1 MRFPWTS
8 RGGTKGVD
16 DIVRTSI
23 RARRWEELTR
33 DEFFG
38 IVSLRSEVFFVEQR
52 IDIPD
57 LDDLDRHPE
66 TLHWWIPDETGCAGY
81 LRTVLLGEPELGATR
96 SLGRVAVR
104 ADRRGEGLARTLVA
118 AVLGRFGGQPIVIHS
133 QSHVVPLYREFGF
146 EPVGSEYLEAGIPH
160 TRMRRPGEIRVSA
173 VVLTDVA
180 GRVLMVRKRGTNSF
194 LNPGGKPEPGETP
207 EQCAVREL
215 REELGLELD
224 PEGLLPLG
232 RHRAAAANEAD
243 TVVLADVF
251 RAPDPLDRLPVP
263 RSEIEE
269 ARFVDPTSPEPG
281 WAPLFTERILPL
293 LNHPVG

>member
-1 MRFPWTS
+1 MKGE
-8 RGGTKGVD
+8 GG
-16 DIVRTSI
+16 IVETPIQVRS
-23 RARRWEELTR
+23 WEELTR
-33 DEFFG
+33 DEFFE
-38 IVSLRSEVFFVEQR
+38 IASLRSEVFFMEQH
-52 IDIPD
+52 IDIRD
-57 LDDLDRHPE
+57 LDDLDRYPE

-96 SLGRVAVR
+96 SFGRMAVR
-104 ADRRGEGLARTLVA
+104 ADRRGAGLARALVA

-133 QSHVVPLYREFGF
+133 QSHVVPLYRGFGF
-146 EPVGSEYLEAGIPH
+146 EPVGPEYPEAGIPH

-173 VVLTDVA
+173 VVLTDTA
-180 GRVLMVRKRGTNSF
+180 GRVLMVRKRGTDSF

-207 EQCAVREL
+207 EMCAVREL

-224 PEGLLPLG
+224 PEGLLSLG
-232 RHRAAAANEAD
+232 KFRAPAANEAD

-251 RAPDPLDRLPVP
+251 RVPEPLDRLPEP

-269 ARFVDPTSPEPG
+269 ARFVDPVSPEPG

-293 LNHPVG
+293 LNHPAG

>member
-1 MRFPWTS
+1 M
-8 RGGTKGVD
+8 D

-104 ADRRGEGLARTLVA
+104 ADRRGEGLARALVA

-180 GRVLMVRKRGTNSF
+180 GRVLMVRKRGTDSF

-224 PEGLLPLG
+224 PEELLPLG
-232 RHRAAAANEAD
+232 RHRAAAANETD

-251 RAPDPLDRLPVP
+251 RAPDPLARLPVP

-269 ARFVDPTSPEPG
+269 ARFVDPASPEPG

-293 LNHPVG
+293 LNRPVG

>member
-1 MRFPWTS
+1 MVPAGFPWWV
-8 RGGTKGVD
+8 KGAG
-16 DIVRTSI
+16 DIVETSI
-23 RARRWEELTR
+23 QVRSWEELTR
-33 DEFFG
+33 DEFFE

-57 LDDLDRHPE
+57 LDDLDRHPG

-96 SLGRVAVR
+96 SFGRVAVR
-104 ADRRGEGLARTLVA
+104 ADRRGDGLARALVA

-133 QSHVVPLYREFGF
+133 QSRVVPFYRGFGF
-146 EPVGSEYLEAGIPH
+146 EPVGPEYPEAGIPH

-173 VVLTDVA
+173 VVLTDTT
-180 GRVLMVRKRGTNSF
+180 GRVLMVRKRGTDAF
-194 LNPGGKPEPGETP
+194 FNPGGKPEPGETP

-215 REELGLELD
+215 REEMGLELD
-224 PEGLLPLG
+224 PGELLPLG
-232 RHRAAAANEAD
+232 RFRAAAANEAD

-251 RAPDPLDRLPVP
+251 RAPAPLDRLPVP

-269 ARFVDPTSPEPG
+269 ARFVDPAFPEPG

>member
-1 MRFPWTS
+1 M
-8 RGGTKGVD
+8 D

-66 TLHWWIPDETGCAGY
+66 TFHWWIPDETGCAGY

-104 ADRRGEGLARTLVA
+104 ADRRGEGLARALVA

-180 GRVLMVRKRGTNSF
+180 GRVLMVRKRGTDSF

-269 ARFVDPTSPEPG
+269 ARFVDPASPEPG

-293 LNHPVG
+293 LNRPVG

>member
-1 MRFPWTS
+1 MKGA
-8 RGGTKGVD
+8 GG
-16 DIVRTSI
+16 IVETSI
-23 RARRWEELTR
+23 QVRNWEELTR
-33 DEFFG
+33 DEFFE

-81 LRTVLLGEPELGATR
+81 LRTVLLGEPELEATR
-96 SLGRVAVR
+96 SFGRVAVR
-104 ADRRGEGLARTLVA
+104 ADRRGDGLARALVA

-133 QSHVVPLYREFGF
+133 QSHVVPLYCEFGF
-146 EPVGSEYLEAGIPH
+146 EPVGPEYPEAGIPH

-173 VVLTDVA
+173 VVLTDTT
-180 GRVLMVRKRGTNSF
+180 GRVLMVRKRGTDAF

-232 RHRAAAANEAD
+232 RHRAAAANETG

-251 RAPDPLDRLPVP
+251 RAPESLDRLPAP

-269 ARFVDPTSPEPG
+269 ARFVDPASPEPG

>member
-1 MRFPWTS
+1 ME
-8 RGGTKGVD
+8 
-16 DIVRTSI
+16 TSI
-23 RARRWEELTR
+23 QVRNWEELTR

-104 ADRRGEGLARTLVA
+104 ADRRGEGLARALVA

-146 EPVGSEYLEAGIPH
+146 EPAGSEYLEAGIPH

-180 GRVLMVRKRGTNSF
+180 GRVLMVRKRGTDSF

-224 PEGLLPLG
+224 SEELLPLG
-232 RHRAAAANEAD
+232 RHRAAAANETD

-251 RAPDPLDRLPVP
+251 RAPDPLARLPVP

-269 ARFVDPTSPEPG
+269 ARFVDPASPEPG

>member
-1 MRFPWTS
+1 M
-8 RGGTKGVD
+8 D

-104 ADRRGEGLARTLVA
+104 ADRRGEGLARALVA

-180 GRVLMVRKRGTNSF
+180 GRVLMVRKRGTDSF

-224 PEGLLPLG
+224 PEELLPLG
-232 RHRAAAANEAD
+232 RHRAAAANETD
-243 TVVLADVF
+243 TVVRADVF

-269 ARFVDPTSPEPG
+269 ARFVDPASPEPG

-293 LNHPVG
+293 LNHPTG

>member
-1 MRFPWTS
+1 MKGA
-8 RGGTKGVD
+8 GG
-16 DIVRTSI
+16 IVETSI
-23 RARRWEELTR
+23 QVRNWEELTR
-33 DEFFG
+33 DEFFE

-66 TLHWWIPDETGCAGY
+66 SLHWWIPDETGCAGY

-96 SLGRVAVR
+96 SFGRMAVR
-104 ADRRGEGLARTLVA
+104 ADRRGAGLARALVA

-133 QSHVVPLYREFGF
+133 QSHVVPLYRGFGF
-146 EPVGSEYLEAGIPH
+146 EPVGPEYPVAGIPH

-173 VVLTDVA
+173 VVLTDTA
-180 GRVLMVRKRGTNSF
+180 GRVLMVRKRGTDSF

-207 EQCAVREL
+207 EMCAAREL

-224 PEGLLPLG
+224 PEGLLSLG
-232 RHRAAAANEAD
+232 KFRAPAANEAD

-251 RAPDPLDRLPVP
+251 RVPEPLDRLPEP

-269 ARFVDPTSPEPG
+269 ARFVDPVSPEPG

-293 LNHPVG
+293 LNHPAG

>member
-1 MRFPWTS
+1 M
-8 RGGTKGVD
+8 D

-96 SLGRVAVR
+96 SFGRVAVR
-104 ADRRGEGLARTLVA
+104 ADRRGEGLARALVA

-180 GRVLMVRKRGTNSF
+180 GRVLMVRKRGTDSF

-224 PEGLLPLG
+224 PEELLPLG
-232 RHRAAAANEAD
+232 RHRAAAANETD

-251 RAPDPLDRLPVP
+251 RAPDPLARLPVP

-269 ARFVDPTSPEPG
+269 ARFVDPASPEPG

-293 LNHPVG
+293 LNRPVG

>member
-1 MRFPWTS
+1 M
-8 RGGTKGVD
+8 D

-96 SLGRVAVR
+96 SLGRVAIR
-104 ADRRGEGLARTLVA
+104 ADRRGEGLARALVA

-180 GRVLMVRKRGTNSF
+180 GRVLMVRKRGTDSF

-224 PEGLLPLG
+224 PEELLPLG
-232 RHRAAAANEAD
+232 RHRAAAANETD
-243 TVVLADVF
+243 TVVRADVF
-251 RAPDPLDRLPVP
+251 RAPESLDRLPVP

-269 ARFVDPTSPEPG
+269 ARFVDPASPEPG

-293 LNHPVG
+293 LNRPVG

>member
-1 MRFPWTS
+1 V
-8 RGGTKGVD
+8 KGAD
-16 DIVRTSI
+16 DIVETPI
-23 RARRWEELTR
+23 RVRSWGELTR

-38 IVSLRSEVFFVEQR
+38 IASLRSEVFFVEQR
-52 IDIPD
+52 IDVPD
-57 LDDLDRHPE
+57 LDDLDRHPG

-81 LRTVLLGEPELGATR
+81 LRTVLLDEPELGATR
-96 SLGRVAVR
+96 SFGRVAVR
-104 ADRRGEGLARTLVA
+104 ADRRGEGLAHALVA
-118 AVLGRFGGQPIVIHS
+118 AVLGRFGGHPIVIHS
-133 QSHVVPLYREFGF
+133 QSHVAPLYRGFGF
-146 EPVGSEYLEAGIPH
+146 EPVGPDYPEAGIPH

-173 VVLTDVA
+173 VVLTDTA
-180 GRVLMVRKRGTNSF
+180 GRVLMVRKRGTEAF

-232 RHRAAAANEAD
+232 RHRAAAANETG

-269 ARFVDPTSPEPG
+269 ARFVDPASPEPG

>member
-1 MRFPWTS
+1 M
-8 RGGTKGVD
+8 D

-104 ADRRGEGLARTLVA
+104 ADRRGEGLARALVA

-180 GRVLMVRKRGTNSF
+180 GRVLMVRKRGTDAL

-224 PEGLLPLG
+224 PEELLPLG
-232 RHRAAAANEAD
+232 RHRAAAANETD
-243 TVVLADVF
+243 TVVRADVF

>member
-1 MRFPWTS
+1 MN
-8 RGGTKGVD
+8 

-224 PEGLLPLG
+224 PEELLPLG
-232 RHRAAAANEAD
+232 RHRAAAANETD
-243 TVVLADVF
+243 TVVRADVF

>member
-1 MRFPWTS
+1 MKGA
-8 RGGTKGVD
+8 GG
-16 DIVRTSI
+16 IVETSI
-23 RARRWEELTR
+23 QVRNWEELTR
-33 DEFFG
+33 DEFFE

-96 SLGRVAVR
+96 SFGRVAVR
-104 ADRRGEGLARTLVA
+104 ADRRGDGLARALVA

-146 EPVGSEYLEAGIPH
+146 EPVSPEYPEAGIPH

-173 VVLTDVA
+173 VVLTDTT
-180 GRVLMVRKRGTNSF
+180 GRVLMVRKRGTDAF

-224 PEGLLPLG
+224 PEGLLSLG
-232 RHRAAAANEAD
+232 KFRAPAANEAD

-251 RAPDPLDRLPVP
+251 RVPEPLDRLPEP
-263 RSEIEE
+263 RSEIED
-269 ARFVDPTSPEPG
+269 ARFVDPVSPEPG

-293 LNHPVG
+293 LNHPAG

>member
-1 MRFPWTS
+1 M
-8 RGGTKGVD
+8 D

-104 ADRRGEGLARTLVA
+104 ADRRGEGLARALVA

-180 GRVLMVRKRGTNSF
+180 GRVLMVRKRGTDSF

-224 PEGLLPLG
+224 PEELLPLG
-232 RHRAAAANEAD
+232 RHRAAAANETD
-243 TVVLADVF
+243 TVVRADVF

-269 ARFVDPTSPEPG
+269 ARFVDPASPEPG

-293 LNHPVG
+293 LNRPVG